1 MCNYMPA
8 CLRLNCTLRS
18 GYLHGSRSPSAVCDW
33 QDPVDRKDGRP
44 GGTSGSVTLRMSC
57 SCLST
62 ACTSA
67 CSNQRNSSS
76 CGQRGVKPIPSPPP
90 VGWPPAAPCP
100 PSASHQYCP
109 LRGAR
114 SHRGRHPPSRA
125 PSLRS
130 VVRSLARNA
139 RPFFASSRDRL
150 ANRAQAPPSSRLR
163 LKRLAVASSPGW

>member
-1 MCNYMPA
+1 MGICTGHAQHLLCAIGRTRWIGRMAGRAGPA
-8 CLRLNCTLRS
+8 GALPC
-18 GYLHGSRSPSAVCDW
+18 
-33 QDPVDRKDGRP
+33 
-44 GGTSGSVTLRMSC
+44 MSC

>member
-1 MCNYMPA
+1 MPA
-8 CLRLNCTLRS
+8 SVGIPTLRS
-18 GYLHGSRSPSAVCDW
+18 GYLHGSSSASAVRDS

-44 GGTSGSVTLRMSC
+44 GGTGGCVTLRMSC

-76 CGQRGVKPIPSPPP
+76 CGQRGVKRIPTPPP

-100 PSASHQYCP
+100 PPTSHQYCP

-114 SHRGRHPPSRA
+114 SHRGRHRPGRPQ
-125 PSLRS
+125 PLRS

-139 RPFFASSRDRL
+139 RPFFSFPYDRL
-150 ANRAQAPPSSRLR
+150 ADRAQAPPPNQLR
-163 LKRLAVASSPGW
+163 LKRPAAASSPDW